1 MTFKTVVQSLS
12 STETDEGD
20 GAIVRRSIGTPE
32 LKHLDPILML
42 DEFKVKPPAG
52 FPDHPH
58 RGFETVSYV
67 LKGTGQHEDFCGHK
81 GALNSGDV
89 QWMTAG
95 RGIVHCE
102 MPQGTEEAHGLQ
114 LWVNLAKKDKMIEP
128 AYQEMLDKDI
138 PRTTKDG
145 ATVKVLA
152 GEAFGLKS
160 PVYTRTPT
168 MYLDFKMKKG
178 SCVKQAIPAGWNSF
192 VYVLSGTAQ
201 FGNPDKPTKGVTHDT
216 LVFSQDGEFVQV
228 SNMESETC
236 HFVLIGG
243 QPLNEPIA
251 QYGPFVMNTDEE
263 IEQALL
269 DYKLGQNGFENA
281 KTWKSEYL
289 KNG

>member
-1 MTFKTVVQSLS
+1 
-12 STETDEGD
+12 
-20 GAIVRRSIGTPE
+20 
-32 LKHLDPILML
+32 ML

-89 QWMTAG
+89 QWMTCG

-102 MPQGTEEAHGLQ
+102 MPQGTDEAHGLQ
-114 LWVNLAKKDKMIEP
+114 LWVNLAKKNKMIEP
-128 AYQEMLDKDI
+128 AYQELLDKDI
-138 PRTTKDG
+138 PRSTENGTTI
-145 ATVKVLA
+145 KVIA
-152 GEAFGLKS
+152 GKAFGKTS
-160 PVYTRTPT
+160 PMYTRTPT
-168 MYLDFKMKKG
+168 MYLDFKMQKG
-178 SCVKQAIPAGWNSF
+178 SSVDQPIPTGWNSF
-192 VYVLSGTAQ
+192 IYVLSGSAH
-201 FGNPDKPTKGVTHDT
+201 FGNSDKPTPGKPYDT
-216 LVFSQDGEFVQV
+216 LVLSEEGDFIHI
-228 SNMESETC
+228 SNLESDTC

-243 QPLNEPIA
+243 QPLNEPVA